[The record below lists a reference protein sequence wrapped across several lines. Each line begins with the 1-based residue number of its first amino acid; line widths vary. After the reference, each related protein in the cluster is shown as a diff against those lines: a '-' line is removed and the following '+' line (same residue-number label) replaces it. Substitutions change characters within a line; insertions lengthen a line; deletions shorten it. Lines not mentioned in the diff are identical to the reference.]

1 MNQRPFFSSLAAGVV
16 VLLLIGIGGYFWIVS
31 QSPLTLLQGGS
42 KTDPTA
48 AIFVSKQAP
57 VMVSLLVNPE
67 KLESLAQLATRP
79 GDRRRSREQL
89 NQLKTSLL
97 ADTDLD
103 YRRDIQ
109 PWLGEEITL
118 AVTSE
123 DFDRDQTNGK
133 QPGYLM
139 AVATKNPTKSREF
152 LQLLFSKRAI
162 AGRDLVSEQYKGV
175 NLIFDTQQVGAIPDK
190 AAKKSQ
196 SLKLAGQTENYLA
209 GSLVG
214 DRFVLFANHP
224 KVLREAINN
233 VQAPDLNLTSSSQ
246 YQQALTLLP
255 SQRIG
260 VAFLNLPNVTQWLG
274 KQSQMLTYTSQIV
287 GLELNRQGL
296 LAQTTFIA
304 DPEQEV
310 ASPGSTLAQPV
321 KALQYI
327 PNATGLS
334 ISGSDLSNSKKT
346 DLNQLW
352 TQITAVLSGSGNDA
366 ISRLVTQPLNTL
378 QTSWGIDLAKDI
390 FSWVKGE
397 YALGMLSTADAS
409 APDWIFVAEKSDEA
423 EQGIA
428 DLNAIA
434 QDKGLSVTPLSMENQ
449 KIYAWTQ
456 LTTAPTKASDADR
469 ALTLKAKVQG
479 VQASVGNYQIF
490 TTSVEAM
497 DAALKAAKNGS
508 VVDNAQFQPS
518 VKAIPKPNQGYVYL
532 DWQESREVLERQ
544 VPILK
549 LLEVVG
555 KPFFDNLRSLTISSY
570 GSETHV
576 LKGGIFFRLKP

>member
-1 MNQRPFFSSLAAGVV
+1 MNRRSFFSSLAAGVV

-31 QSPLTLLQGGS
+31 QSPLTLLRGGS
-42 KTDPTA
+42 KTEPTA
-48 AIFVSKQAP
+48 AIFVAKQAP
-57 VMVSLLVNPE
+57 VMVCVLVNPE

-79 GDRRRSREQL
+79 GDRRRKQKQL
-89 NQLKTSLL
+89 NGLKTSLL

-118 AVTSE
+118 AVTSG
-123 DFDRDQTNGK
+123 DFDRDETNGK

-139 AVATKNPTKSREF
+139 ALATKDSAKSREF

-162 AGRDLVSEQYKGV
+162 AGRNLVSEQYKGV
-175 NLIFDTQQVGAIPDK
+175 NLIFDTQQLGVIPDT
-190 AAKKSQ
+190 AKKSQ
-196 SLKLAGQTENYLA
+196 SLKPERQTENYLA
-209 GSLVG
+209 GSVVG
-214 DRFVLFANHP
+214 DHFVLFANHP

-233 VQAPDLNLTSSSQ
+233 VQVADLNLTSSSQ
-246 YQQALTLLP
+246 YQQALNLLP
-255 SQRIG
+255 SRRIG

-274 KQSQMLTYTSQIV
+274 KQSQMLTYTSQII

-310 ASPGSTLAQPV
+310 ADPGSSSTQPV

-327 PNATGLS
+327 PKSVGLS

-378 QTSWGIDLAKDI
+378 QTSWGIDLAKDV

-397 YALGMLSTADAS
+397 YALGMLPSADAS
-409 APDWIFVAEKSDEA
+409 APDWIFAAEKSDEA

-428 DLNAIA
+428 YLNAIA
-434 QDKGLSVTPLSMENQ
+434 QNKGLSVTPLSMQDQ

-456 LTTAPTKASDADR
+456 LTTAPTKADDGER

-479 VQASVGNYQIF
+479 VQASIGNYQIF

-508 VVDNAQFQPS
+508 LVENAQFKPS
-518 VKAIPKPNQGYVYL
+518 VKAIPQPNQGYVYV

-570 GSETHV
+570 GSESHV

>member
-1 MNQRPFFSSLAAGVV
+1 MNRRSFFSSLAAGVV
-16 VLLLIGIGGYFWIVS
+16 VLLLIGISGYFWIAS
-31 QSPLTLLQGGS
+31 QSPLTLLPGGS
-42 KTDPTA
+42 KANPQA

-57 VMVSLLVNPE
+57 VMVSLLVNPD
-67 KLESLAQLATRP
+67 KLESLGQLATRL
-79 GDRRRSREQL
+79 GERKRSREQL
-89 NQLKTSLL
+89 NQLKTRLL
-97 ADTDLD
+97 ANTGLD

-118 AVTSE
+118 AVTGE
-123 DFDRDQTNGK
+123 DLDRDETNGK
-133 QPGYLM
+133 HSGYLM
-139 AVATKNPTKSREF
+139 ALTTKDPVKSREF

-162 AGRDLVSEQYKGV
+162 AGRELVSEQYKGV
-175 NLIFDTQQVGAIPDK
+175 NLISDSGIVGTISDTS
-190 AAKKSQ
+190 AKPQPLKSI
-196 SLKLAGQTENYLA
+196 GQTENYLA
-209 GSLVG
+209 GSVVG

-255 SQRIG
+255 SQGIG
-260 VAFLNLPNVTQWLG
+260 IAFLNLASVSEWLG
-274 KQSQMLTYTSQIV
+274 KQSQMLTYTSQII

-304 DPEQEV
+304 APDKDLAP
-310 ASPGSTLAQPV
+310 PLSTLSQPV
-321 KALQYI
+321 QALQYI
-327 PNATGLS
+327 PVNTGLS
-334 ISGSDLSNSKKT
+334 ISGFDLSNSKKT

-366 ISRLVTQPLNTL
+366 ISKLVTQPLATL

-397 YALGMLSTADAS
+397 YALGMLPHADTS
-409 APDWIFVAEKSDEA
+409 APDWIFVAEKSEGA

-428 DLNAIA
+428 HLNAIA
-434 QDKGLSVTPLSMENQ
+434 QTKGLSMTPLSVGEQ
-449 KIYAWTQ
+449 KISAWTQ
-456 LTTAPTKASDADR
+456 LITAPTNDKDVDR
-469 ALTLKAKVQG
+469 SLLTLKAKVEG

-497 DAALKAAKNGS
+497 DAALKAAKNS
-508 VVDNAQFQPS
+508 SIVDDAQFQPI
-518 VKAIPKPNQGYVYL
+518 VKVIPKPNQGYVYL
-532 DWQESREVLERQ
+532 DWQQSREVLERQ

-549 LLEVVG
+549 LLEVAG
-555 KPFFDNLRSLTISSY
+555 KPFFDRVRSLTISSY

-576 LKGGIFFRLKP
+576 LKGSIFFQLKP